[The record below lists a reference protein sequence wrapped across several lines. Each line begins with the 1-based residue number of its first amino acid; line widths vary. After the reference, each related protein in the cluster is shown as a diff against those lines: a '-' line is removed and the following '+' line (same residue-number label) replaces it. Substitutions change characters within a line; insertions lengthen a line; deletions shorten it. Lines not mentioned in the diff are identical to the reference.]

1 MQTKHLTDREED
13 LQIAAAL
20 LRDGQL
26 VAIPTETVYGLAADA
41 QNGEAVASIF
51 KAKGRPADN
60 PLIVH
65 IADINDLSSLVKTVP
80 PCAEALA
87 SAFWPGPL
95 TMIFEKAPHIPN
107 EVTAG
112 LDTVAIRMPSH
123 PVARR
128 LIALSGCALA
138 APSANRSGIPS
149 PTEAHRVAED
159 MDGRIAAIVDGGPC
173 EVGVE
178 STVIDIRGET
188 VRVLRPGA
196 VTVEMLQS
204 VVGEVEVDGAVL
216 RPLREHET
224 ASSPGMKYKHY
235 APNARVI
242 LVHGPADAYRQ
253 YVNNQNADGIAAV
266 CFDDETDGIQVPVYT
281 YGARTD
287 AAAQANRL
295 FELLRRLDEDGVK
308 IAYVACPTTDGIG
321 LAVYN
326 RLLRAAGFEVIDL
339 D

>member
-65 IADINDLSSLVKTVP
+65 IADINDLSPLVKTVP

-112 LDTVAIRMPSH
+112 LNTVAIRMPSH

-149 PTEAHRVAED
+149 PTEARRVAED
-159 MDGRIAAIVDGGPC
+159 MDGRIAAIVDGGRC

-178 STVIDIRGET
+178 STVIDVSGET

-216 RPLREHET
+216 RPLHEHET

-242 LVHGPADAYRQ
+242 LVHGSADAYRQ
-253 YVNNQNADGIAAV
+253 YVNDQNAYGIAAV

-287 AAAQANRL
+287 TATQANRL

-326 RLLRAAGFEVIDL
+326 RLLRAAGFEVIVL

>member
-41 QNGEAVASIF
+41 KNGEAVASIF

-65 IADINDLSSLVKTVP
+65 IANMSELSSLVKAIP

-95 TMIFEKAPHIPN
+95 TMIFQKAPHIPN

-128 LIALSGCALA
+128 LITLSGCALA

-159 MDGRIAAIVDGGPC
+159 MDGRIAAIVDGGSC

-178 STVIDIRGET
+178 STVIDISGGT

-204 VVGEVEVDGAVL
+204 VLGEVEVDGAVL
-216 RPLREHET
+216 RPLHEHET
-224 ASSPGMKYKHY
+224 AASPGMKYKHY
-235 APNARVI
+235 APNAQVI
-242 LVHGPADAYRQ
+242 LVQGSPDAYRQ
-253 YVNNQNADGIAAV
+253 YVNTQKADGVVAV
-266 CFDDETDGIQVPVYT
+266 CFDGETDGVRIPAYT

-287 AAAQANRL
+287 AATQANRL

-326 RLLRAAGFEVIDL
+326 RLLRAAGFEVINL

>member
-13 LQIAAAL
+13 LQTAAAL

-41 QNGEAVASIF
+41 LNGQAVASIF

-65 IADINDLSSLVKTVP
+65 IADMNDLPSLVQIIP
-80 PCAEALA
+80 PCAESLA

-95 TMIFEKAPHIPN
+95 TMIFQRAPHIPN

-112 LDTVAIRMPSH
+112 LDTVAVRMPSH

-128 LIALSGCALA
+128 LITLSGRPLA

-159 MDGRIAAIVDGGPC
+159 MDGRIAAIVDGGSC

-178 STVIDIRGET
+178 STVIDVSGKT
-188 VRVLRPGA
+188 VKVLRPGA
-196 VTVEMLQS
+196 VTVEMLQE

-216 RPLREHET
+216 RPLHEHET
-224 ASSPGMKYKHY
+224 AASPGMKYKHY
-235 APNARVI
+235 APNARVV
-242 LVHGPADAYRQ
+242 LVQGSADAYRQ
-253 YVNNQNADGIAAV
+253 YVNGQKADGVAAV
-266 CFDDETDGIQVPVYT
+266 CFDGETDGIQIPVYT

-287 AAAQANRL
+287 SAAQAKRL
-295 FELLRRLDEDGVK
+295 FELLRQLDEDGVTV
-308 IAYVACPTTDGIG
+308 AYISCPTTDGLG

>member
-13 LQIAAAL
+13 LQVAAAL

-41 QNGEAVASIF
+41 LNGKAVGSIF
-51 KAKGRPADN
+51 VAKGRPSDN

-65 IADINDLSSLVKTVP
+65 IADIHTLSSLVRIVP

-95 TMIFEKAPHIPN
+95 TMIFKKASHIPN

-112 LDTVAIRMPSH
+112 LDTVAVRMPSH

-128 LIALSGCALA
+128 LISLSGCALA

-178 STVIDIRGET
+178 STVIDVSGET

-196 VTVEMLQS
+196 VTVEMLQA
-204 VVGEVEVDGAVL
+204 VVGTVEVDGAVL
-216 RPLREHET
+216 RPLHEDET
-224 ASSPGMKYKHY
+224 AASPGMKYKHY
-235 APNARVI
+235 APKARVI
-242 LVHGPADAYRQ
+242 LVQGSADAYRQ
-253 YVNNQNADGIAAV
+253 YVNTQKAHGVAAV
-266 CFDDETDGIQVPVYT
+266 CFDGETDGIQVPVYT

-287 AAAQANRL
+287 ATAQANRL
-295 FELLRRLDEDGVK
+295 FELLRRLDEDGVTV
-308 IAYVACPTTDGIG
+308 AYTACPQTDGVG

-326 RLLRAAGFEVIDL
+326 RLLRAAGFEVITL

>member
-1 MQTKHLTDREED
+1 MQTLHLTDREDD
-13 LQIAAAL
+13 LQTAAAL

-41 QNGEAVASIF
+41 LNGRTVASIF

-65 IADINDLSSLVKTVP
+65 IADISELSSLVRTVP
-80 PCAEALA
+80 PCAEMLA

-95 TMIFEKAPHIPN
+95 TMIFKKAAHIPK

-123 PVARR
+123 PVARQ
-128 LIALSGCALA
+128 LITLSSCPLA

-173 EVGVE
+173 AVGVE
-178 STVIDIRGET
+178 STVVDVSGET
-188 VRVLRPGA
+188 IRVLRPGA

-204 VVGEVEVDGAVL
+204 VVGAVEVDGAVL
-216 RPLREHET
+216 RPLCEHET
-224 ASSPGMKYKHY
+224 AASPGMKYKHY
-235 APNARVI
+235 APKARVV
-242 LVHGPADAYRQ
+242 LVQGSADAYRK
-253 YVNNQNADGIAAV
+253 YVNGKTETGAAAV
-266 CFDDETDGIQVPVYT
+266 CFDNETDGIQIPVYT
-281 YGARTD
+281 YGTRTD
-287 AAAQANRL
+287 AATQAHRL
-295 FELLRRLDEDGVK
+295 FELLRRLDEDSVAV
-308 IAYVACPTTDGIG
+308 AYVASPPTDGVG